1 MRLQGDVDALGLAS
15 LTLEPDLLVN
25 EPSKVL
31 YPVQDGLN
39 LQLYSWSPGR
49 LVTWFPTRKLIAA
62 LEISYSFLLT
72 NSLPKRSSRKRP
84 THAVSSRLLA

>member
-1 MRLQGDVDALGLAS
+1 MRLQGEVDAVGLAF

-39 LQLYSWSPGR
+39 LQLYGWSPGR
-49 LVTWFPTRKLIAA
+49 LVACFATRKLIAA
-62 LEISYSFLLT
+62 LEISYSFLPT
-72 NSLPKRSSRKRP
+72 NSLSKRSPGKRP
-84 THAVSSRLLA
+84 SHAVNSRLLA